1 MSIYKKLQ
9 DARVKLQKAPLQ
21 KSGNNKFAGYSYFEL
36 GDFLPTVQEI
46 FNDIGLCG
54 VVSFGQDIAT
64 LVIHDV
70 DSDGTVTFT
79 SPMSEASLKGCHPI
93 QNLGAVQSY
102 IRRYLW
108 TTALEIVE
116 NDVLDAT
123 TGKEEPAKKKAE
135 TVVTT
140 NVAPPVWAAQPVA
153 QQAPVNQQVA
163 PQTSSVAAAT
173 DVPKTVTGT
182 GKDWSLTITVD
193 PSTDKQAWIDA
204 VNEVLLSTLVFAET
218 EDDLKAIFKVNKV
231 LFETYKSF
239 DEAQYK
245 ELTDA
250 FAARK
255 AKINAPKAGA

>member
-70 DSDGTVTFT
+70 DSEGTVTFT

-93 QNLGAVQSY
+93 QNLGAVESY

-135 TVVTT
+135 VMK
-140 NVAPPVWAAQPVA
+140 NDAPPLSFATPVGQAIAEKFAAQPA
-153 QQAPVNQQVA
+153 QNLSTSVPSGTDAPSIQG
-163 PQTSSVAAAT
+163 S
-173 DVPKTVTGT
+173 D
-182 GKDWSLTITVD
+182 KDWSLTITVD
-193 PSTDKQAWIDA
+193 PATDKQAWIDA
-204 VNEVLLSTLVFAET
+204 VNEALLATLVFADT
-218 EDDLKAIFKVNKV
+218 EEDLKTIFKINKV
-231 LFETYKSF
+231 IFDTYKSF

-255 AKINAPKAGA
+255 AKIQQKKAGA